1 MPQLGW
7 DKDKIWLNNYFE
19 ASNEYQIPQSLIM
32 SFQTPITVKEAINN
46 IHSKKYLLPAIQR
59 ELVWGT
65 DNIELLFDSLMRDYP
80 VGSFLFWYVDK
91 TRIKDFQFYEFI
103 RDFHERNSRHNP
115 KANLSGEDNIIAIL
129 DGQQRL
135 TSLYIGLKG
144 FYAYKEPKKQWKN
157 DLAFPKRKLYL
168 NLLKK
173 CSEEEI
179 EKEYGFLFLTDKEAG
194 DKRDEDHFWFKV
206 GDILN
211 FNETFEIMA
220 YLIENGLMTLSK
232 EKAQFANRSLFKLYS
247 VVHEERIINYFLE
260 KGTEL
265 DKVLNIFVRVNSG
278 GEPLSHSDLL
288 LSIASANWK
297 DKDAREEI
305 IKFVT
310 EIENIGNG
318 FVFSKDFVLKSCLVL
333 GDFTNIAFKVDNF
346 NRANMLMI
354 ESRWEEITQAL
365 RLTVTLIDAFGYDRE
380 TLTSNNALIP
390 IAYYLLKKGL
400 PQNFVQS
407 SHFQEDRQKIQK
419 WLTLTLLKRAF
430 SGTPDN
436 VLRPLRQVID
446 KNHETFPLNT
456 IVDEFRGKPKSL
468 AFSEDDIKTLF
479 DNWYGSPYTFSTLA
493 LLYPTLDFR
502 NKFHVDH
509 IFPKSLFTKNKLEKS
524 DIADDKIET
533 FLGDFNFL
541 ANLQLMEG
549 IPNIEKS
556 NKDFKEWLSATYPDP
571 QARYNYMEKN
581 YIPDVDFS
589 LENFDVFIAER
600 TKLMTKKFS
609 ELLKH

>member
-1 MPQLGW
+1 
-7 DKDKIWLNNYFE
+7 
-19 ASNEYQIPQSLIM
+19 M

-46 IHSKKYLLPAIQR
+46 VHSKKYLLPAIQR
-59 ELVWGT
+59 ELVWQP
-65 DNIELLFDSLMRDYP
+65 DDIELLFDSLMRDYP

-91 TRIKDFQFYEFI
+91 SRIKDFQFYEFI
-103 RDFHERNSRHNP
+103 RNYHERDSNHNP
-115 KANLSGEDNIIAIL
+115 KANLDGEQDITAIL

-144 FYAYKEPKKQWKN
+144 SYASKEPKKQWKN
-157 DLAFPKRKLYL
+157 DLAFPEKALYL

-173 CSEEEI
+173 CSTEEI
-179 EKEYGFLFLTDKEAG
+179 EMEFEFLFLTGKQAREKTD
-194 DKRDEDHFWFKV
+194 DDHFWFKV

-211 FNETFEIMA
+211 FNEKYEINN
-220 YLIENGLMTLSK
+220 YLIKNGLMSLDE
-232 EKAQFANRSLFKLYS
+232 EKALFANRALFKLFS
-247 VVHEERIINYFLE
+247 IVHEERIINYFLE

-297 DKDAREEI
+297 EKDAREEI
-305 IKFVT
+305 IKFVA

-318 FVFSKDFVLKSCLVL
+318 FVFNKDFVLKSCLVL
-333 GDFTNIAFKVDNF
+333 CDFTNIAFKVDNF
-346 NRANMLMI
+346 NKANMLAI
-354 ESRWEEITQAL
+354 ESRWEEITQAI

-380 TLTSNNALIP
+380 TLTSNYALIP
-390 IAYYLLKKGL
+390 IAYYLLKKGM
-400 PQNFVQS
+400 PPNFVQS
-407 SHFQEDRQKIQK
+407 SHFQTDREKIQK
-419 WLTLTLLKRAF
+419 WLILSLLKRAF

-436 VLRPLRQVID
+436 VLRPLRQVINE
-446 KNHETFPLNT
+446 NHEEFPLEA
-456 IVDEFRGKPKSL
+456 IVAEFKGKPKSIT
-468 AFSEDDIKTLF
+468 FSDDDVQTLF
-479 DNWYGSPYTFSTLA
+479 DYFYGSPYTFSTLA

-509 IFPKSLFTKNKLEKS
+509 IFPKSLFTKKNLTKQGISEDK
-524 DIADDKIET
+524 ADKFINE
-533 FLGDFNFL
+533 FNYL

-571 QARYNYMEKN
+571 QARSNYMEKN
-581 YIPDVDFS
+581 YIPDVDS
-589 LENFDVFIAER
+589 GLENFDVFIAER
-600 TKLMTKKFS
+600 TKLMANKFS
-609 ELLKH
+609 ELLKL

>member
-1 MPQLGW
+1 
-7 DKDKIWLNNYFE
+7 
-19 ASNEYQIPQSLIM
+19 M
-32 SFQTPITVKEAINN
+32 SFQTPITIKEAINN

-65 DNIELLFDSLMRDYP
+65 DDIELLFDSLMRDYP

-103 RDFHERNSRHNP
+103 REYHERDSSHNP
-115 KANLSGEDNIIAIL
+115 KANLSGGDDITAIL

-144 FYAYKEPKKQWKN
+144 SYAYKEPRRQWRN
-157 DLAFPKRKLYL
+157 DLAFPERKLHL

-179 EKEYGFLFLTDKEAG
+179 EMEYEFLFLTDKEAQEKK
-194 DKRDEDHFWFKV
+194 DDEHFWFKV

-211 FNETFEIMA
+211 FNEKFEIMD
-220 YLIENGLMTLSK
+220 YLIENGLMILPK
-232 EKAQFANRSLFKLYS
+232 DKAHFANKTLFKLFS
-247 VVHEERIINYFLE
+247 IVHEEKIVNYFLE

-278 GEPLSHSDLL
+278 GETLSHSDLL

-297 DKDAREEI
+297 EKDAREEI

-310 EIENIGNG
+310 EIENIGNS

-333 GDFTNIAFKVDNF
+333 GDFSNIAFKVDNF

-354 ESRWEEITQAL
+354 EKRWEEITQAL
-365 RLTVTLIDAFGYDRE
+365 RLTITLIDAFGYERE

-407 SHFQEDRQKIQK
+407 SQFQQDRAKIQK
-419 WLTLTLLKRAF
+419 WLTLSLLKRAF

-436 VLRPLRQVID
+436 VLRPLRQILD
-446 KNHETFPLNT
+446 KNHDTFPFEL
-456 IVDEFRGKPKSL
+456 IVDEFKGKP
-468 AFSEDDIKTLF
+468 
-479 DNWYGSPYTFSTLA
+479 
-493 LLYPTLDFR
+493 
-502 NKFHVDH
+502 
-509 IFPKSLFTKNKLEKS
+509 
-524 DIADDKIET
+524 
-533 FLGDFNFL
+533 
-541 ANLQLMEG
+541 
-549 IPNIEKS
+549 
-556 NKDFKEWLSATYPDP
+556 
-571 QARYNYMEKN
+571 
-581 YIPDVDFS
+581 
-589 LENFDVFIAER
+589 
-600 TKLMTKKFS
+600 
-609 ELLKH
+609 